1 MEVQELYREMYKGNI
16 TRRSAD
22 LGCGGDGA
30 RLTECWMR
38 KRRKLLGL
46 QGVWRV
52 FGGFLEEG
60 PADVSWGKPPT
71 EASRR
76 PGLGVDALHL

>member
-1 MEVQELYREMYKGNI
+1 MKEECVAVEGSRYEMRDGAERWETRKMEAQKLHREMYKGNI

-30 RLTECWMR
+30 RLTDCWMR

-46 QGVWRV
+46 EGVWRV
-52 FGGFLEEG
+52 SGGG
-60 PADVSWGKPPT
+60 T
-71 EASRR
+71 R
-76 PGLGVDALHL
+76 